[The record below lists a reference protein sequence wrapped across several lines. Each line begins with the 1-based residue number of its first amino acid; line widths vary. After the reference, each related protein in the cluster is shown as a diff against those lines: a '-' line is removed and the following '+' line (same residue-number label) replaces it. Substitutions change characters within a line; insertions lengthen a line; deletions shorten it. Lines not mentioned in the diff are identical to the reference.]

1 MIKHSLPAP
10 RRVQVRVSD
19 HKGLN
24 PPSYSMPA
32 PKICRDCGYE
42 TVILEDFIGHRVK
55 KHHVAS
61 MLYGVKPS
69 IVTLLDGRVVEDK
82 CPF

>member
-1 MIKHSLPAP
+1 
-10 RRVQVRVSD
+10 
-19 HKGLN
+19 
-24 PPSYSMPA
+24 MPA